1 MRFAAVLL
9 CSLFG
14 YDILAEYLFLVKNA
28 LESIVLHRKLTSL
41 FVQSTLL
48 SSSQRYIASLPDLP
62 FVINDDREPLHC
74 NYQEQE
80 PMLCT
85 SIALQSMYTLS
96 PLLSRQTLE
105 TNMKDF
111 DINDRQNY
119 QNSHRHR
126 SILLELRL
134 PRKLLGSPFEIFGL
148 GSQFLTDIA
157 DMV

>member
-1 MRFAAVLL
+1 MSFEPKSFSWWEMHWNLSYCIGNLL
-9 CSLFG
+9 HFSFK
-14 YDILAEYLFLVKNA
+14 V
-28 LESIVLHRKLTSL
+28 S
-41 FVQSTLL
+41 LL
-48 SSSQRYIASLPDLP
+48 SSSQIYRFITGSTVCDKRRQRA
-62 FVINDDREPLHC
+62 V
-74 NYQEQE
+74 
-80 PMLCT
+80 
-85 SIALQSMYTLS
+85 ALQLPRTRANVVYRYEVAVNVYLVII
-96 PLLSRQTLE
+96 SRQALE